1 MSIRALN
8 FNMMISN
15 KKEEK
20 DPGTLRRVSLLSRAS
35 SNYVSSNRNNRT
47 SIVANKN
54 YDRSSKLLN
63 LYLGPQQQTSN
74 RDSCFYMAG
83 IDEKEEYDETSHG
96 TNNSGR
102 LGGTQVSSSRAS
114 HVKNY
119 DF

>member
-1 MSIRALN
+1 
-8 FNMMISN
+8 MMISN
-15 KKEEK
+15 KQEEK

-35 SNYVSSNRNNRT
+35 SNIVSNNRQSRT

-63 LYLGPQQQTSN
+63 LYLGPQQTSN

-96 TNNSGR
+96 TNNSSR
-102 LGGTQVSSSRAS
+102 MGGTLVSSSRAS
-114 HVKNY
+114 HVKKY
-119 DF
+119 DFQSHYTPS